1 MIEFKLPSLGS
12 EMDKGKLL
20 EWKVKPGDGVKKGD
34 VVAVV
39 DTSKSAIDVEIWD
52 EGTVYELV
60 LQPGETV
67 PVGTVMARLLEPGRD
82 RRSTRKR
89 RSNGS

>member
-1 MIEFKLPSLGS
+1 MIEFGYRPSAS

-20 EWKVKPGDGVKKGD
+20 EWKVKPGDGVKKGT

-67 PVGTVMARLLEPGRD
+67 PVGTVMARLLEPGETS
-82 RRSTRKR
+82 STRKR